1 MDNSFLLH
9 YLGVVA
15 QAADGIDKDLE
26 KIKNNNTQLKTA
38 VNTLVGILKFE
49 YDFPDESAT
58 TVKQTLQ
65 EVQTQ
70 LIHSNTEYLDLTEK
84 EISKMPKQFRKEFRT
99 NNLRAHVRKRTRG
112 NSTSFEIRCRKGGLN
127 ITATG
132 STLDEAKLRFIQKL
146 NDFQNS
152 RGMIAPNVPTTFD
165 KFTMFYFEN
174 FRKRKVAEKTFKNDM
189 WRYNKHILPHFGS
202 IRIKDIPPQMCQVLI
217 DKLEAVSSKTAEE
230 IFSLLNCIF
239 KMAIKHNIIVHNPID
254 VVIHTKHE
262 REHGKALLIDEEK
275 CLLNEAS
282 EPYKTIFAIFLYTG
296 IRPNEY
302 ATIRIEGNMIYARN
316 SKRHNGKEETKRIP
330 VTPML
335 KPYVN
340 ADTAIPK
347 RSIDTIRDKFN
358 EILDRT
364 HKLYDLRTTFYTR
377 CKMCEIA
384 PAARAEFMG
393 HNISNDEQGRGSASE
408 LDRTYTD
415 LPDEY
420 LIQEGQ
426 KLDY

>member
-1 MDNSFLLH
+1 
-9 YLGVVA
+9 
-15 QAADGIDKDLE
+15 
-26 KIKNNNTQLKTA
+26 
-38 VNTLVGILKFE
+38 
-49 YDFPDESAT
+49 
-58 TVKQTLQ
+58 
-65 EVQTQ
+65 
-70 LIHSNTEYLDLTEK
+70 
-84 EISKMPKQFRKEFRT
+84 
-99 NNLRAHVRKRTRG
+99 
-112 NSTSFEIRCRKGGLN
+112 
-127 ITATG
+127 
-132 STLDEAKLRFIQKL
+132 
-146 NDFQNS
+146 
-152 RGMIAPNVPTTFD
+152 
-165 KFTMFYFEN
+165 
-174 FRKRKVAEKTFKNDM
+174 
-189 WRYNKHILPHFGS
+189 
-202 IRIKDIPPQMCQVLI
+202 
-217 DKLEAVSSKTAEE
+217 
-230 IFSLLNCIF
+230 
-239 KMAIKHNIIVHNPID
+239 
-254 VVIHTKHE
+254 
-262 REHGKALLIDEEK
+262 
-275 CLLNEAS
+275 
-282 EPYKTIFAIFLYTG
+282 
-296 IRPNEY
+296 
-302 ATIRIEGNMIYARN
+302 MIYARN

-420 LIQEGQ
+420 LIKEGQ